1 MEINV
6 IRLEDVEP
14 YLEYIKLER
23 ELTVGLV
30 RIKELTEWKLKR
42 VNDLK
47 RISERLLL
55 LRQKHK
61 FKTKKEIVK
70 EIKKFAR

>member
-42 VNDLK
+42 VNDL
-47 RISERLLL
+47 R
-55 LRQKHK
+55 
-61 FKTKKEIVK
+61 
-70 EIKKFAR
+70 